1 MNKFC
6 GYKTAI
12 FKVMSTYYKKDNP
25 WIDPVTA
32 STYSANFVL
41 SFFNDFPKVW
51 DMLTSC
57 DVYNYKILNDKR
69 MVNEIGEGYI
79 PKEYVLR
86 HLCDV
91 LFIYKKRNSK
101 LQNVFDNVN
110 GIYQY
115 KETLPKVRKCLL
127 RYTNEFDKEVN
138 KYLCRYLTASPNSLI
153 REGIKKIRKE
163 VDTKTRE
170 AFLNEDISILD
181 RDNVKVIVDFFEDL
195 YISYYTNKKT
205 QYMDKN
211 FTTFPAMSKFKWF
224 LYKVKNI
231 FSL

>member
-1 MNKFC
+1 MNRFC

-12 FKVMSTYYKKDNP
+12 FKVLDTYYKKDNP
-25 WIDPVTA
+25 FLDSVFSA
-32 STYSANFVL
+32 NSANFVL
-41 SFFNDFPKVW
+41 LFFNDFPKIW
-51 DMLTSC
+51 DMLTSS

-69 MVNEIGEGYI
+69 MVSEIGAGYI

-91 LFIYKKRNSK
+91 VFIYKKRDSK
-101 LQNVFDNVN
+101 LQNIFDNVN

-127 RYTNEFDKEVN
+127 KYTNEFDKVIDGCLN
-138 KYLCRYLTASPNSLI
+138 TNSVSKPDSIIKY
-153 REGIKKIRKE
+153 EIKKVRKE
-163 VDTKTRE
+163 LDIKTEE
-170 AFLNEDISILD
+170 AISNGDISILD
-181 RDNVKVIVDFFEDL
+181 RHNINVIVDFFEDL

-211 FTTFPAMSKFKWF
+211 FTTFPAMSKFEWF

-231 FSL
+231 FRL

>member
-1 MNKFC
+1 MNRFC

-12 FKVMSTYYKKDNP
+12 FKVLDTYYKKDNP
-25 WIDPVTA
+25 FLDSVFSA
-32 STYSANFVL
+32 NSANFVL
-41 SFFNDFPKVW
+41 LFFNDFPKIW
-51 DMLTSC
+51 DMLTSS
-57 DVYNYKILNDKR
+57 DVYNYKVLNDKR
-69 MVNEIGEGYI
+69 MVSEVGAGYI

-91 LFIYKKRNSK
+91 VFIYKKRDSK

-127 RYTNEFDKEVN
+127 RYTTEFDKVIDSCLSAN
-138 KYLCRYLTASPNSLI
+138 TVSNPDSIIKY
-153 REGIKKIRKE
+153 EIKRVRKE
-163 VDTKTRE
+163 IDVKTEE
-170 AFLNEDISILD
+170 AVYSEDISILD
-181 RDNVKVIVDFFEDL
+181 RGNINIIADFFEDL

-211 FTTFPAMSKFKWF
+211 FTTFPAMSKFECF

-231 FSL
+231 FRI